1 MCFDGRICDILQLI
15 IRTKI
20 AKIRLEENRIKSKMT
35 ELTLGSQHG
44 CLNGGQNF
52 QLRANRWD
60 SLTNLQQILVILRKQ
75 LHCKF
80 ASFSRKNTYDL

>member
-1 MCFDGRICDILQLI
+1 MCFEDKICDKLQIL

-20 AKIRLEENRIKSKMT
+20 AKIRLEQNRIKSKMT

-52 QLRANRWD
+52 QLRANGWD
-60 SLTNLQQILVILRKQ
+60 SLTNLQQILEMLRKN
-75 LHCKF
+75 LNCKF
-80 ASFSRKNTYDL
+80 ASY